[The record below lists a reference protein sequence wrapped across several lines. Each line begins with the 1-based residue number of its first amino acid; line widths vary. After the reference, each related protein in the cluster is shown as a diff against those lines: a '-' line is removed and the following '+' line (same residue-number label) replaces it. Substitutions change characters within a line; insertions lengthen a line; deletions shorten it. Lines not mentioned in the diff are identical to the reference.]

1 MPETANERPQDATP
15 SDSAATDDAPGRGPV
30 STTRLALRPLG
41 YLLIGLVWTAIWLTG
56 LLFLLGSVVFFAF
69 GDPEPLVEGV
79 GQRLSHPVEAVAFVV
94 IVLPVAAVAIGPGAW
109 YVLTASWPL
118 AVLSFVY
125 VVRSLRPSYAH
136 EKLSFTSYALP
147 GSTFGPPTV
156 GGVAL
161 SLQPVRSTPFTD
173 ALMRYYRA
181 GWTFNGRMVLA
192 MLPAGFAWVTA
203 IAALI
208 RGVSDTVHV
217 VAAVLTAALLGVS
230 LVLGRR
236 AFRAQAEPEVPEH
249 ERSVGAMS
257 PKERARRLRALRR
270 QRDRRQRNAR

>member
-1 MPETANERPQDATP
+1 MERAEDAA
-15 SDSAATDDAPGRGPV
+15 DDAATVHRA
-30 STTRLALRPLG
+30 SRLLRPVG

-56 LLFLLGSVVFFAF
+56 LLLLLGSVAWLAFA
-69 GDPEPLVEGV
+69 DPEPLVEGV
-79 GQRLSHPVEAVAFVV
+79 GERLSHPVEAVAFVV

-161 SLQPVRSTPFTD
+161 SLQPVRPTSFTD
-173 ALMRYYRA
+173 TVMRFYRT
-181 GWTFNGRMVLA
+181 GWTFSGRMVLA
-192 MLPAGFAWVTA
+192 MLPAGLAWVTA
-203 IAALI
+203 IAALV
-208 RGVSDTVHV
+208 RGVPDTVHV